1 MPAFAVALL
10 SEAAAHEAS
19 RGFLGFPTTVWSTLN
34 LLLFFALLYVLLK
47 KPSVSFFG
55 GRRGD
60 VAKALQKAAEDRGKA
75 EALAGEVKERLSRVE
90 TELAQIQV
98 KARQEAVAEQAALT
112 KQAEEDAARIVARTS
127 SEMENRVRAAKVELA
142 AYAADLS
149 VDLARE
155 LLAKNVTRDDEKRLL
170 DEGVARLTGAVK
182 S

>member
-1 MPAFAVALL
+1 
-10 SEAAAHEAS
+10 
-19 RGFLGFPTTVWSTLN
+19 
-34 LLLFFALLYVLLK
+34 
-47 KPSVSFFG
+47 
-55 GRRGD
+55 
-60 VAKALQKAAEDRGKA
+60 
-75 EALAGEVKERLSRVE
+75 VE